1 MTVAHRFSSTTMTRR
16 IFAIVAASSLF
27 LGLQADA
34 QANAGLRNVS
44 GRVTDGHEP
53 LQGAVVQLQD
63 PNNNS
68 IVTYLSDPDGSY
80 HFKRLNGSTDFN
92 VWADYHGHRSA
103 VHAISKFDSHMEKVI
118 NLTIKTY

>member
-1 MTVAHRFSSTTMTRR
+1 MTVAHRFSSTTFTRR
-16 IFAIVAASSLF
+16 MFAMVAVGGLL
-27 LGLQADA
+27 LGLHSGAQETQAM
-34 QANAGLRNVS
+34 RNLS

>member
-1 MTVAHRFSSTTMTRR
+1 MTPAPRFSSTACTRR
-16 IFAIVAASSLF
+16 ILAMGAAGSLF
-27 LGLQADA
+27 LSMHAGA
-34 QANAGLRNVS
+34 QGLRNLS

-63 PNNNS
+63 PTSNS

-92 VWADYHGHRSA
+92 VWANYHGHRSA
-103 VHAISKFDSHMEKVI
+103 VHAISKFDSHMDKVI
-118 NLTIKTY
+118 NLTIKMY